1 MAFDTDRKRQ
11 RSWFFPMPWG
21 SFPFPVGEIDDEQ
34 RAAIWSTYFPPGSAG
49 HSPYYI
55 ADITGDTLSLMIEQF
70 KRSDNL
76 KGVIEV
82 FTEQLEETN
91 DQADFLIMKRLIS
104 TAEGVQLDGIG
115 EIVGEDRQGR
125 SDDDYRVAIEFKV
138 FINVSSGQPDVVMTV
153 LKTVT
158 QATQVRLIE
167 FFPAHIYLYTNG
179 SDILGDLLVTMRK
192 VIPAGVGLSIVAGYG
207 VVPFEFDTEGGIPY
221 AEGDG
226 FSEYNYT
233 EGGQPIGGQM
243 VELIS

>member
-1 MAFDTDRKRQ
+1 MAFDTDRERQ
-11 RSWFFPMPWG
+11 RSWFFPIPWG
-21 SFPFPVGEIDDEQ
+21 SWPFPVGELDDEQ
-34 RAAIWSTYFPPGSAG
+34 RAAIWGSYYTGGPTG

-55 ADITGDTLSLMIEQF
+55 ADLTGETLNLMIEQF

-76 KGVIEV
+76 KNVITV
-82 FTEQLEETN
+82 FTDELQVAMEE
-91 DQADFLIMKRLIS
+91 ADKLIMKRLIA

-138 FINVSSGQPDVVMTV
+138 FINISSGQPDVVMTV

-158 QATQVRLIE
+158 DATQVRIIE

-179 SDILGDLLVTMRK
+179 STIPGDLLVTMRK
-192 VIPAGVGLSIVAGYG
+192 VIPSGVGLSVIAGYG
-207 VVPFEFDTEGGIPY
+207 VTPFEFDTEGGIPY
-221 AEGDG
+221 NEGDG